1 MVDNKEYFSSHQSM
15 NPKDI
20 LIEEFNYPLK
30 EEQIA
35 KFPLKQRDK
44 AKLLYFNGREVK
56 DEVFSSLPSLLD
68 KDSLLVFND
77 TKVIYARLFFYKETG
92 AKIEIFC
99 LEPFEPNDV
108 QLAFA
113 QKNKVVFR
121 CLVGNNKKWKD
132 GLLSSTKRIEDKE
145 ELTLSAKRL
154 QADGECWIVE
164 FEWNGDKSFAEIM
177 ELFGVVPLPPYLHR
191 ESNEEDKED
200 YQTIYANYD
209 GSVAAPTAGLHFT
222 DKTFQDLKQKGIQ
235 SAFVTLHV
243 GAGTFKPVSTDKI
256 GEHSMHIEKIFV
268 PKSVIQ
274 SLINYDEKTIIC
286 VGTTSVR
293 TIESLYWY
301 GRKIIENNG
310 SYLPLDIK
318 QWQPYED
325 PQTEISSR
333 QSLEAI
339 LNMMEVNNINYLSGQ
354 TQLIIAPSYRYRIV
368 KGMITNFH
376 QPKSTLLLLVSALI
390 GDDWKQVYQ
399 HALENNYRF
408 LSYGD
413 ACLFLK
419 Q

>member
-1 MVDNKEYFSSHQSM
+1 M

-20 LIEEFNYPLK
+20 LIEDYNYPLT
-30 EEQIA
+30 EERIA
-35 KFPLKQRDK
+35 KYPLKQRDN
-44 AKLLYFNGREVK
+44 AKLLCFDGRGIT
-56 DEVFSSLPSLLD
+56 DEVFSSLPRLLE
-68 KDSLLVFND
+68 KEETLLLFND
-77 TKVIYARLFFYKETG
+77 TKVIYSRLFFHKTSG

-113 QKNKVVFR
+113 KKDKVVFR

-132 GLLSSTKRIEDKE
+132 GLLSASKTTEGKE
-145 ELTLSAKRL
+145 ITLKAKRL
-154 QADGECWIVE
+154 QADNDCWLIE
-164 FEWNGDKSFAEIM
+164 FKWNAEKSFAEIM
-177 ELFGVVPLPPYLHR
+177 DLFGVVPLPPYLHR
-191 ESNEEDKED
+191 ESNEEDKQD

-222 DKTFQDLKQKGIQ
+222 DRTFEDLKKRSIKTD
-235 SAFVTLHV
+235 FVTLHV
-243 GAGTFKPVSTDKI
+243 GAGTFKPVSTEKI
-256 GEHSMHIEKIFV
+256 GGHAMHTEKIFV
-268 PKSVIQ
+268 PKHVIRN
-274 SLINYDEKTIIC
+274 LLEYENKTIIC

-310 SYLPLDIK
+310 NCLDLDIK
-318 QWQPYED
+318 QWQPYENMTTD
-325 PQTEISSR
+325 ISAKE
-333 QSLEAI
+333 SLQAI
-339 LNMMEVNNINYLSGQ
+339 LQMMEKEKMDYLSGQ
-354 TQLIIAPSYRYRIV
+354 TQLIIAPSYKYRII
-368 KGMITNFH
+368 KGMVTNFH

-390 GDDWKQVYQ
+390 GEDWKKVYK
-399 HALENNYRF
+399 HAMENEYRF

>member
-1 MVDNKEYFSSHQSM
+1 M

-20 LIEEFNYPLK
+20 LIEEFNYPLQ

-44 AKLLYFNGREVK
+44 AKLLYFNGKEIK

-68 KDSLLVFND
+68 SDSLLIFND

-99 LEPFEPNDV
+99 LEPFEPNEA

-113 QKNKVVFR
+113 EKNRVVFR

-132 GLLSSTKRIEDKE
+132 GVLSSSKKDGE
-145 ELTLSAKRL
+145 EEITLFAKRL
-154 QADGECWIVE
+154 QAEGECWLIE
-164 FEWNGDKSFAEIM
+164 FTWNGDKSFAEIM

-222 DKTFQDLKQKGIQ
+222 EKTFQDLKQRGIE
-235 SAFVTLHV
+235 SSFVTLHV
-243 GAGTFKPVSTDKI
+243 GAGTFKPVSTDTI

-274 SLINYDEKTIIC
+274 SLLNHDTKTIIC

-310 SYLPLDIK
+310 DYLPLDIK
-318 QWQPYED
+318 QWQPYES
-325 PQTEISSR
+325 QHEEISSR

-339 LNMMEVNNINYLSGQ
+339 LNMMEANKVKYLTGQ
-354 TQLIIAPSYRYRIV
+354 TQLIIAPSYKYRII
-368 KGMITNFH
+368 KGMVTNFH

-390 GDDWKQVYQ
+390 GENWKQVYQ

>member
-20 LIEEFNYPLK
+20 LIEEFNYPLQ
-30 EEQIA
+30 EGQIA

-44 AKLLYFNGREVK
+44 AKLLYFNGKEIK

-68 KDSLLVFND
+68 SDSLLIFND

-99 LEPFEPNDV
+99 LEPFEPSDA

-113 QKNKVVFR
+113 EKNRVVFR

-132 GLLSSTKRIEDKE
+132 GVLSSSKKE
-145 ELTLSAKRL
+145 GEKEIMLLAKRL
-154 QADGECWIVE
+154 RAEDECWLVE
-164 FEWNGDKSFAEIM
+164 FTWDGDKSFAEIM

-222 DKTFQDLKQKGIQ
+222 DKTFQDLKQRGIE
-235 SAFVTLHV
+235 SCFVTLHV
-243 GAGTFKPVSTDKI
+243 GAGTFKPVSTDTI

-274 SLINYDEKTIIC
+274 SLLKHDTKTIIC

-310 SYLPLDIK
+310 DYLPLDIK
-318 QWQPYED
+318 QWQPYESR
-325 PQTEISSR
+325 QNEVSSQ

-339 LNMMEVNNINYLSGQ
+339 LNMMEANNINYLTGQ
-354 TQLIIAPSYRYRIV
+354 TQLIIAPSYKYRII
-368 KGMITNFH
+368 KGMVTNFH

-390 GDDWKQVYQ
+390 GEDWKQVYQ

>member
-20 LIEEFNYPLK
+20 LIEEFNYPLQ
-30 EEQIA
+30 EGQIA

-44 AKLLYFNGREVK
+44 AKLLYFNGKEIK
-56 DEVFSSLPSLLD
+56 DEVFSSLPFLLD
-68 KDSLLVFND
+68 NGSLLVFND

-99 LEPFEPNDV
+99 LEPFEPNDA

-113 QKNKVVFR
+113 EKNRVVFR

-132 GLLSSTKRIEDKE
+132 GVLSSSKKE
-145 ELTLSAKRL
+145 GEKEIMLLAKRL
-154 QADGECWIVE
+154 RAEDECWLIE
-164 FEWNGDKSFAEIM
+164 FTWDGDKSFAEIM

-222 DKTFQDLKQKGIQ
+222 DKTFQDLKQRGIE
-235 SAFVTLHV
+235 SCFVTLHV
-243 GAGTFKPVSTDKI
+243 GAGTFKPVSTDTI

-274 SLINYDEKTIIC
+274 SLLKHDTKTIIC

-301 GRKIIENNG
+301 GRKVIENNG
-310 SYLPLDIK
+310 NYLPLDIK
-318 QWQPYED
+318 QWQPYESR
-325 PQTEISSR
+325 QNEVSSQ

-339 LNMMEVNNINYLSGQ
+339 LNMMETNNINYLTGQ
-354 TQLIIAPSYRYRIV
+354 TQLIIAPSYKYRII
-368 KGMITNFH
+368 KGMVTNFH

-390 GDDWKQVYQ
+390 GEDWKRVYQ

-419 Q
+419 